1 MVKGEATMVEHTFD
15 NQDMT
20 GYFLPGDSQLL
31 LKQLSNHIRF
41 LARLAQ
47 PRLPDE
53 TQQGA
58 PVMGVAEWMFCLD
71 QLAEQLDVVL
81 QALSWPARRVKE
93 REAADAPQTAVGANA
108 DADADAADD
117 AMPAIRGGFVFGV
130 TLDQIDTLNRL
141 VERIK
146 AYGDAV
152 SADGMA
158 DFAEGTLTMLGHTI
172 FDKAVEVDEVLVE
185 IEAQQMPQGTRLR
198 FAVEEPRA
206 AYGVEVPS
214 QRAPMRCAEPAMG
227 YPLRA
232 YGSSMGGLLVH

>member
-1 MVKGEATMVEHTFD
+1 MSEHTFD
-15 NQDMT
+15 DKDMT

-31 LKQLSNHIRF
+31 LKQLSSHVRF

-81 QALSWPARRVKE
+81 QALSWPARRVTE

-108 DADADAADD
+108 EEADD
-117 AMPAIRGGFVFGV
+117 AIPAIRGGFVFGV
-130 TLDQIDTLNRL
+130 TLDQIDMLNRL

-214 QRAPMRCAEPAMG
+214 EGAPVRCAEPAMG
-227 YPLRA
+227 YPLLA
-232 YGSSMGGLLVH
+232 YGRSLGGLSVH